1 MITDTPAISTV
12 LTVGA
17 DPRCDACDGDGC
29 DVERDPDTRMG
40 TIVECGCL
48 GRNAERAAQMLYG
61 LGDML
66 DRWLG
71 IPGDGAFTPAF
82 ELAANGV
89 RTE

>member
-1 MITDTPAISTV
+1 MITNAATISTV

-17 DPRCDACDGDGC
+17 DPRCEACGGDGH

-40 TIVECGCL
+40 TVVECGCL
-48 GRNAERAAQMLYG
+48 TANAKRAAQMLYN
-61 LGDML
+61 LGEML
-66 DRWLG
+66 DLWLG

-89 RTE
+89 TAG

>member
-1 MITDTPAISTV
+1 MITNAATISTV

-17 DPRCDACDGDGC
+17 DPRCEACGGDGH

-40 TIVECGCL
+40 TVVECGCL
-48 GRNAERAAQMLYG
+48 TANAKRAAQMLYN
-61 LGDML
+61 LGEML
-66 DRWLG
+66 DLWLG

-89 RTE
+89 MAE

>member
-1 MITDTPAISTV
+1 MVT

-17 DPRCDACDGDGC
+17 DPRCEECSGEGHDI
-29 DVERDPDTRMG
+29 ERDPDTRMG
-40 TIVECGCL
+40 AIVECGCL
-48 GRNAERAAQMLYG
+48 TANAERAAQMLYD
-61 LGDML
+61 LGDMI

-89 RTE
+89 TAE